1 MLDVTTIKALTFDT
15 FGTVVDWRSSIIRE
29 FGALGAQR
37 GVEIDWA
44 RFVDDWKTA
53 YKPGMDAVRTGAA
66 PWTTVDGIYRAKLD
80 ELLER
85 YGLRQVTNE
94 ERDHLTR
101 AWHRLDPWPDAVD
114 GLARLKRRYVISP
127 LSNGDVA
134 CLANMAKRAGLPW
147 DVILCAELFRHYKPD
162 AEVYLGAIQ
171 LLGCKPHEVM
181 MVAAHNYDLRAARSH
196 GMRTAFVA
204 RPREY
209 GPGQTTDLR
218 AEEDWDIVARDFGE
232 LASALGA

>member
-1 MLDVTTIKALTFDT
+1 MLDVNIIKALTFDT
-15 FGTVVDWRSSIIRE
+15 FGTVVNWRSSIIRE
-29 FGALGAQR
+29 FTAFGEQR
-37 GVEIDWA
+37 GLAVDWPRFID
-44 RFVDDWKTA
+44 DLKTA
-53 YKPGMDAVRTGAA
+53 YRPGMDAVRTGAK
-66 PWTTVDGIYRAKLD
+66 PWTTVDGIYRAKLE
-80 ELLER
+80 ELLPR
-85 YGLRQVTNE
+85 YRLTQLTGD
-94 ERDHLTR
+94 ERDDLTR

-114 GLARLKRRYVISP
+114 GLVRLKHRYVISP

-134 CLANMAKRAGLPW
+134 CLTNMAKRAGLPW

-162 AEVYLGAIQ
+162 PEVYLGAIQ

-204 RPREY
+204 RPTEY

-218 AEEDWDIVARDFGE
+218 AEEEWDIVARDFGE
-232 LASALGA
+232 LATALGA